1 MELTTFPVR
10 DLITELLE
18 PLWQEGSKFLIISG
32 GSRGRAR
39 GAALPPPL
47 FLDRTDAQRAEKI
60 GGEGRP
66 ALSLAAPPPTLLSQ
80 GLDPALIII
89 TP

>member
-1 MELTTFPVR
+1 M
-10 DLITELLE
+10 
-18 PLWQEGSKFLIISG
+18 G
-32 GSRGRAR
+32 GTRGPS
-39 GAALPPPL
+39 LPPPL

-60 GGEGRP
+60 GVGGRP